1 MLNRMGI
8 TQKGLKTA
16 LKIKED
22 YRANRPILMPGKK
35 THILE
40 PETVMNED
48 IDLFNLEGPLPLAMI
63 ATRDPEAPMAVAAA
77 TRLSPLGARTKLLSG
92 MVGIIS
98 ETSKHDTVKECMGY
112 VADRHFD
119 TSAILKVRRQA
130 TKFIIQS
137 RQQYTDVLRN
147 NLKALLDGI
156 IAPRQFV
163 KEFFEL
169 TDAGNMRNDIRKKLI
184 LSLLL
189 SSAVRP
195 SVKFIIL
202 ENFHLMATAVQ
213 SGIIS
218 GVLDAA
224 PSRHTEIIKEELRYL
239 VLHRREEQVR
249 H

>member
-22 YRANRPILMPGKK
+22 YRANRPILMPGKE

-48 IDLFNLEGPLPLAMI
+48 IDLFNLEDPLPLAMI

-92 MVGIIS
+92 VVEIIS

-119 TSAILKVRRQA
+119 TSAILKVRKQA

-156 IAPRQFV
+156 IAPRKFV

-195 SVKFIIL
+195 SVKFLIL

-218 GVLDAA
+218 GVLKAA

-239 VLHRREEQVR
+239 VLNGRGEQVR